1 LRREKRNF
9 ALGSWSQDQDCI
21 DVTVAA
27 AGIPNGGF
35 LADPKVDLQLK
46 ATNSVNFIRGDHV
59 ALQLRRPQY
68 ERLTIRSFAEKVL
81 VVLVL
86 PPDPAEWVTV
96 TAERLVLRKPM
107 AGLGSIRGALT
118 SLGMCGKRPRET
130 SSPSCCSTSRSVT
143 ISVAWASWLRPSA
156 GLRRARS
163 SKSST
168 TC

>member
-1 LRREKRNF
+1 M
-9 ALGSWSQDQDCI
+9 

-46 ATNSVNFIRGDHV
+46 ATNSVNFIRSDHV
-59 ALQLRRPQY
+59 ALQIRRPQY

-96 TAERLVLRKPM
+96 TAEQLVLRKCAYFTVARRLEPITE
-107 AGLGSIRGALT
+107 GESKVVPVPFSQPFTPDALRAMMVRV
-118 SLGMCGKRPRET
+118 SREE
-130 SSPSCCSTSRSVT
+130 P
-143 ISVAWASWLRPSA
+143 L
-156 GLRRARS
+156 
-163 SKSST
+163 
-168 TC
+168 